1 MNITYTHEPN
11 ETALLTVFVDGE
23 PMAWIFENDGGGFEL
38 HDRFGIHP
46 HSTLKSIIE
55 MMEKIFN

>member
-1 MNITYTHEPN
+1 MNIIYKHEKD
-11 ETALLTVFVDGE
+11 ETALLTVFVDGYA
-23 PMAWIFENDGGGFEL
+23 MAWIFENDNGGFEL

-46 HSTLKSIIE
+46 HPTLTSIVE